1 MKPQYI
7 LVVLAMLAKGALA
20 QEATAAVEPAPEPV
34 VPPAVLEPIDATGLS
49 LDAFLWVARPIVV
62 FADTPADPRFQ
73 QQLELLLARPEA
85 LADRDVVILI
95 DTDPAA
101 RSDVRT
107 QLRPRGFSMV
117 LLAKDGTV
125 VLRKPSP
132 WDVREIT
139 RAIDKLPLR
148 QDEIKAG
155 R

>member
-1 MKPQYI
+1 M
-7 LVVLAMLAKGALA
+7 
-20 QEATAAVEPAPEPV
+20 
-34 VPPAVLEPIDATGLS
+34 
-49 LDAFLWVARPIVV
+49 
-62 FADTPADPRFQ
+62 
-73 QQLELLLARPEA
+73 LARPEA

-132 WDVREIT
+132 WDVREIR

>member
-20 QEATAAVEPAPEPV
+20 QEATAAAEPPVPAALAPM
-34 VPPAVLEPIDATGLS
+34 DATDLS
-49 LDAFLWVARPIVV
+49 LDDFLWVARPIVV

-73 QQLELLLARPEA
+73 QQIELLLARSEA
-85 LADRDVVILI
+85 LADRDVVILV
-95 DTDPAA
+95 DTDPDA

-107 QLRPRGFSMV
+107 QLRPRGFSLV

-132 WDVREIT
+132 WDVREIS

>member
-20 QEATAAVEPAPEPV
+20 QEATAAVEPVQEPV
-34 VPPAVLEPIDATGLS
+34 VPKVLEPIDATGLS

>member
-34 VPPAVLEPIDATGLS
+34 VPRVLEPIDATGLS
-49 LDAFLWVARPIVV
+49 LDEFLWVARPIVV

-95 DTDPAA
+95 DTDPSA